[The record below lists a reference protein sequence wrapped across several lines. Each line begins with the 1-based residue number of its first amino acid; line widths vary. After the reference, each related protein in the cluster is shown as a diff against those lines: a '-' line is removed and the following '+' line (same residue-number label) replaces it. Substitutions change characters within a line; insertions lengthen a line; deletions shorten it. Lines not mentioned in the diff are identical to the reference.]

1 MAGGRLMLL
10 AIAVWLSMLVATGGT
25 TVSAQATKRAKPAG
39 HDAAMFSPSRECMA
53 CHNSLVAPS
62 GEDVSIGIA
71 WRASMM
77 ANSSRDPYWHASVRR
92 ETLDH
97 PTRAADIEDE
107 CAICHMPM
115 VRAQA
120 HAEGRKAQVFAHLPI
135 GRGEGDESQLAA
147 DGVSCTLCHQ
157 ITNQRFGTRESFV
170 GGFVLADPIA
180 GPDKVRPT
188 EGSARR
194 MFGPFEPDRGRTA
207 IMKSVTG
214 HQQTEGEHVRQS
226 ELCAT
231 CHTLI
236 TEALGANGE
245 MIGSIPEQVPYQ
257 EWRHSAYREERSCQS
272 CHMPEVAG
280 ETRIASVAGEPRSG
294 LHKHTFIG
302 GNFFMLRMLN
312 LYRQDLGVGA
322 LAQELDTAATRTLQQ
337 LGSQSAEVAID
348 RSSLGGGRL
357 QFDVAVTNVTGHK
370 LPTGYPSR
378 RAWLHVLV
386 RDRQG
391 RAVFESGAI
400 EPNGRIRGNDNDDD
414 PARVEAHYTE
424 IRDADA
430 VQIYESVM
438 ANAQG
443 MPTTGLLQATTFM
456 KDNRLL
462 PRGFDK
468 TSAEP
473 DIAVHGGAQQDADF
487 TGGGDRVRY
496 SVATG
501 AAGPFEIE
509 VELRYQPISFRW
521 AQNLRAYDAP
531 EPRRFV
537 GYYESMASGS
547 STVLARAHI
556 TTGASAADDSR

>member
-1 MAGGRLMLL
+1 MAGGKRVSLL
-10 AIAVWLSMLVATGGT
+10 LPAFGLWLAAIFVTAGSPVAAQVTNR
-25 TVSAQATKRAKPAG
+25 TVRGAHEGP
-39 HDAAMFSPSRECMA
+39 MFTSSRECMA

-62 GEDVSIGIA
+62 GEDVSIGLA

-92 ETLDH
+92 EVLDH
-97 PTRAADIEDE
+97 PLRGADIEDE

-120 HAEGRKAQVFAHLPI
+120 HTEGRKAQVFAHLPI
-135 GRGEGDESQLAA
+135 GRGEEDADLLAA

-157 ITNQRFGTRESFV
+157 ITNERFGTRESFV
-170 GGFVLADPIA
+170 GGFVLATP
-180 GPDKVRPT
+180 
-188 EGSARR
+188 EGGARR
-194 MFGPFEPDRGRTA
+194 MFGPFAPDRGRTA
-207 IMKSVTG
+207 IMRSVTG
-214 HQQTEGEHVRQS
+214 LQQTEGEHVRQS

-236 TEALGANGE
+236 TEALGPKGE
-245 MIGSIPEQVPYQ
+245 AIGSIPEQVPYQ

-280 ETRIASVAGEPRSG
+280 DTRIASVAGDARSG

-312 LYRQDLGVGA
+312 RFRQELGVGA
-322 LAQELDTAATRTLQQ
+322 LAQELETSAIRTVQQ
-337 LGSQSAEVAID
+337 LGTQSAEITITDA
-348 RSSLGGGRL
+348 SLAAGRL
-357 QFDVAVTNVTGHK
+357 QFEVAVTNITGHK

-378 RAWLHVLV
+378 RAWLHVTV

-391 RAVFESGAI
+391 QALFESGAI
-400 EPNGRIRGNDNDDD
+400 DPEGRIRGNDNDAD
-414 PARVEAHYTE
+414 PARIEPHYTE
-424 IRDADA
+424 IRQPDA

-438 ANAQG
+438 GDSRG
-443 MPTTGLLQATTFM
+443 MPTTGLLQAISFL

-473 DIAVHGGAQQDADF
+473 DIAVRGSASQDGDFAD
-487 TGGGDRVRY
+487 GGDRVRY
-496 SVATG
+496 LVAPG
-501 AAGPFEIE
+501 SASGPFDVD

-521 AQNLRAYDAP
+521 AQNLRPYDAP
-531 EPRRFV
+531 EPKRFV
-537 GYYESMASGS
+537 RYYESMASGS
-547 STVLARAHI
+547 STVLAHTRA
-556 TTGASAADDSR
+556 TVGGSRADDSR

>member
-1 MAGGRLMLL
+1 MAGARRTVLVLPAIVLWL
-10 AIAVWLSMLVATGGT
+10 AALFAVAGSTIAAR
-25 TVSAQATKRAKPAG
+25 SAKRIVPAG
-39 HDAAMFSPSRECMA
+39 HAGSMFSSSRECMA

-62 GEDVSIGIA
+62 GEDVSIGTA

-92 ETLDH
+92 ETVDH
-97 PTRAADIEDE
+97 PTRAAAIEDE

-120 HAEGRKAQVFAHLPI
+120 NAEGRKAQVFAHLPI
-135 GRGEGDESQLAA
+135 GRGGGDDDELAA

-157 ITNQRFGTRESFV
+157 ITNERFGTRESFV
-170 GGFVLADPIA
+170 GRFVLATP
-180 GPDKVRPT
+180 
-188 EGSARR
+188 EGGARR

-231 CHTLI
+231 CHTLV

-245 MIGSIPEQVPYQ
+245 AIGSIPEQVPYQ

-272 CHMPEVAG
+272 CHMPEVTG
-280 ETRIASVAGEPRSG
+280 ETRIASVAGEPRGG

-312 LYRQDLGVGA
+312 RYRQDLGVRA
-322 LAQELDTAATRTLQQ
+322 PVQELDTAAMRTVQQ
-337 LGSQSAEVAID
+337 LGSQAAEIAIANQ
-348 RSSLGGGRL
+348 SFAAGRL
-357 QFDVAVTNVTGHK
+357 QFDVAVTNITGHK

-386 RDRQG
+386 HDRQG
-391 RAVFESGAI
+391 RTVFESGTI

-414 PARVEAHYTE
+414 PARVEPHYME

-438 ANAQG
+438 ADARG
-443 MPTTGLLQATTFM
+443 VPTTGLLQATSFV

-468 TSAEP
+468 ASAEP
-473 DIAVHGGAQQDADF
+473 DIAVRGTAQQDANF

-496 SVATG
+496 NVATG
-501 AAGPFEIE
+501 SSAGPFAVE
-509 VELRYQPISFRW
+509 VELLYQPISFRW
-521 AQNLRAYDAP
+521 AQNLRSYDAA
-531 EPRRFV
+531 EPKRFV

-547 STVLARAHI
+547 STVLAHTHA
-556 TTGASAADDSR
+556 TVAGGSDDPTR